1 MAKSTLSLRLDEE
14 IISRLDRIAKALDRS
29 RSWVI
34 ADAIR
39 LYIETEGKDI
49 EAILEGIASADAGDF
64 ATQEEIDAIFDRFKR
79 PAEAAE

>member
-64 ATQEEIDAIFDRFKR
+64 APQEEIDAIFDRLKR